1 VAWVL
6 SNATWEMCNIQ
17 AAAAASCS
25 LSGLLYL
32 FCHEQRLRL
41 RRAVLCRTSSA
52 VLCCAVLCCAVL
64 CCAVLCCAV
73 LCCAVLCCAVR
84 RGGFIDKNANKY
96 NPNIVRLG
104 SEEALSSAAQEVSTT
119 QCCLLW

>member
-1 VAWVL
+1 VP
-6 SNATWEMCNIQ
+6 
-17 AAAAASCS
+17 
-25 LSGLLYL
+25 YL
-32 FCHEQRLRL
+32 KCC
-41 RRAVLCRTSSA
+41 AVLCCA